1 MAEATSEQ
9 PKLMQDYEAI
19 RKREYS
25 LITNLLDVL
34 PRIDNIGEERIG
46 QVRDAMFH
54 ADHPYLMVLVGAFN
68 SGKSSIINAL
78 LGEEDFLKI
87 GPIPTTDR
95 ISILRWGEEPQH
107 MGTAG
112 GADTVFYPSPLLRKV
127 SLVDTPGLESIFK
140 EHEETTRKFLHRAD
154 VVLLTM
160 LSTQAM
166 TQKNLDVLK
175 MFKEY
180 GKKVILVISQADLL
194 SPEDQATVKQYVKDQ
209 SRDKLGF
216 EPEVWLMSAK
226 LGQEARAG
234 GGFDEAKWKASGLN
248 QIEEYIEK
256 QLNDADRLRQKLQT
270 PLQIVQT
277 VHQGALAA
285 VRQNQATFDR
295 YRNITDNVDQQL
307 SSQKREQEKTVR
319 EIVNEV
325 EAHFRATGDR
335 SKEAIRD
342 IFQFSRALG
351 SLGRGLFELTGLSRL
366 FRRPD
371 TPTFMEAT
379 FKRYKVFEP
388 INEIPAV
395 VDKLA
400 PRLEGQDMQDIDD
413 LVKYG
418 NKEVSNLPKDMQDK
432 VIGTIQAPVSYDRSF
447 LQDIRGQLTE
457 LEEEARRVE
466 TEKLD
471 NTRRNTLIYLAVWEM
486 IMVILAVALVS
497 QWNLIDNLSE
507 LPLALIGLIVI
518 LGLAL
523 LGFAAIPLRGRIIH
537 TEYVN
542 RLLKLQ
548 ARYIEILTQAADK
561 QIEYGIQLRREA
573 IAPLTRLVDAQAR
586 IQDEQLSKLQ
596 SAEQEINQIESN
608 LNALGKR
615 KFLGMTL

>member
-1 MAEATSEQ
+1 LAEATSE
-9 PKLMQDYEAI
+9 PKLIQDYEAI

-78 LGEEDFLKI
+78 LGAEDFLKI

-95 ISILRWGEEPQH
+95 ISILRWGEEPQN

-140 EHEETTRKFLHRAD
+140 EHEATTRKFLHRAD

-166 TQKNLDVLK
+166 TQSNVDVLK

-180 GKKVILVISQADLL
+180 GKKVILVITQADLL
-194 SPEDQATVKQYVKDQ
+194 SEEDRATVKKYVTDQ
-209 SRDKLGF
+209 SKDKLGF

-319 EIVNEV
+319 EINNEV
-325 EAHFRATGDR
+325 EARFRETGDR

-351 SLGRGLFELTGLSRL
+351 SLGRGLIELTGLSRL
-366 FRRPD
+366 FRRTD
-371 TPTFMEAT
+371 TPTYMEAT

-388 INEIPAV
+388 INEIPV
-395 VDKLA
+395 IVDKLA
-400 PRLEGQDMQDIDD
+400 PRIEGQDMQDIDD

-418 NKEVSNLPKDMQDK
+418 NKEVSNLPKDMQEK
-432 VIGTIQAPVSYDRSF
+432 VIGTIQAPVSYDRNF
-447 LQDIRGQLTE
+447 LQNIRSQLTE

-471 NTRRNTLIYLAVWEM
+471 NTRRNTLIYLAVWEL
-486 IMVILAVALVS
+486 IMVILAVALIS
-497 QWNLIDNLSE
+497 QWNLIEGLAE
-507 LPLALIGLIVI
+507 IPLALIGLIII

-548 ARYIEILTQAADK
+548 ARYTEILTQAADK
-561 QIEYGIQLRREA
+561 QIEYGMQLRREA
-573 IAPLTRLVDAQAR
+573 ISPLTRLVDAQAR

>member
-1 MAEATSEQ
+1 LAEVTSE
-9 PKLMQDYEAI
+9 PKLIQDYELI
-19 RKREYS
+19 RKREYA

-78 LGEEDFLKI
+78 LGAEDFLKI

-140 EHEETTRKFLHRAD
+140 EHEDTTRKFLHRAD

-160 LSTQAM
+160 LATQAM
-166 TQKNLDVLK
+166 TQKNVDVLK

-194 SPEDQATVKQYVKDQ
+194 SAEDRATVQKYVADQ
-209 SRDKLGF
+209 SKDKLGF
-216 EPEVWLMSAK
+216 EPEVWLLSAK
-226 LGQEARAG
+226 MGLEARAG
-234 GGFDEAKWKASGLN
+234 GGLDEAQWKASGLN

-277 VHQGALAA
+277 V
-285 VRQNQATFDR
+285 NQATFDR
-295 YRNITDNVDQQL
+295 YRNITDNVRQQL

-319 EIVNEV
+319 EINNEV
-325 EAHFRATGDR
+325 EARFRETGDR

-351 SLGRGLFELTGLSRL
+351 SLGRGLFELTGLSRV

-371 TPTFMEAT
+371 TPTYMEAT
-379 FKRYKVFEP
+379 FKRFKVFEP
-388 INEIPAV
+388 INEIAGI

-418 NKEVSNLPKDMQDK
+418 NKEVNNLPKDMQDK
-432 VIGTIQAPVSYDRSF
+432 VIGTIHAPVSYDRTF
-447 LQDIRGQLTE
+447 LQDIRAQLTE
-457 LEEEARRVE
+457 LEEEARKVE

-471 NTRRNTLIYLAVWEM
+471 NTRRNTLIYLAVWEV

-497 QWNLIDNLSE
+497 QWNLIDSLGE
-507 LPLALIGLIVI
+507 LPIALIGLLII
-518 LGLAL
+518 LTFAL
-523 LGFAAIPLRGRIIH
+523 LGFAAIPLRGRILH
-537 TEYVN
+537 TAYVN

-548 ARYIEILTQAADK
+548 ARYTEILTQAADK
-561 QIEYGIQLRREA
+561 QIEYGMQLRREA
-573 IAPLTRLVDAQAR
+573 ISPLTRLVDAQAR
-586 IQDEQLSKLQ
+586 IQDEQLAQLQ
-596 SAEQEINQIESN
+596 AAEQEINQIESN

-615 KFLGMTL
+615 KFWGLTL